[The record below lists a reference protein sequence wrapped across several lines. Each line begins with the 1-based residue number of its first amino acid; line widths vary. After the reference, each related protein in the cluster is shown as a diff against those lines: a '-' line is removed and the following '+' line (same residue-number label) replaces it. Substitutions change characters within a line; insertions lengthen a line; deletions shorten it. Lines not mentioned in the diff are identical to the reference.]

1 MRYPEF
7 IKKGDRIG
15 YTAPSMG
22 ATTEPYA
29 SCFAKALEVMAER
42 GYGHEIG
49 KNVYKDDG
57 IGISTNPKAAAEEL
71 VELYLSKENQAL
83 ISTGGGEM
91 MCELLPYVDW
101 EKIKAGKPKW
111 YLGYSDNTNF
121 TFVATTMCDVATVYG
136 PCAPTFGVTPWH
148 PCLEQTMEVLEGR
161 RTQVENFDLWEL
173 DDYRDAEHPFAP
185 MNVTEPVVI
194 KSFPEGNHSFT
205 GRLVGGCLDCLVNL
219 RSTDYD
225 HVAEFN
231 EKYKED
237 GIIWFLE
244 ACDLNIF
251 GIRRAIW
258 QLKEI
263 GWFKYLKGFLIG
275 RPVCFGEAFLGL
287 DQYTAVTDLLA
298 EYQVPILMDLDF
310 GHRNPT
316 MPIVTGALAKVD
328 FTDGHFCMTYL
339 EDLHN
344 TKLMR
349 KQWG

>member
-121 TFVATTMCDVATVYG
+121 TFVATTMCDVATIYG

-194 KSFPEGNHSFT
+194 KSFP
-205 GRLVGGCLDCLVNL
+205 
-219 RSTDYD
+219 
-225 HVAEFN
+225 
-231 EKYKED
+231 
-237 GIIWFLE
+237 
-244 ACDLNIF
+244 
-251 GIRRAIW
+251 
-258 QLKEI
+258 
-263 GWFKYLKGFLIG
+263 
-275 RPVCFGEAFLGL
+275 
-287 DQYTAVTDLLA
+287 
-298 EYQVPILMDLDF
+298 
-310 GHRNPT
+310 
-316 MPIVTGALAKVD
+316 
-328 FTDGHFCMTYL
+328 
-339 EDLHN
+339 
-344 TKLMR
+344 
-349 KQWG
+349 